1 MILRLPKLAVSLKS
15 ILQSHV
21 VTLLFIMGRVMS
33 TTRKVLESNYI
44 LIISVTKDIN
54 VTTYL

>member
-44 LIISVTKDIN
+44 LIISVTKDTN

>member
-21 VTLLFIMGRVMS
+21 VTLLFITGRVMS

-44 LIISVTKDIN
+44 LIISVPKDTN